1 MSAGRAWATGTLIGG
16 SARRDDDAMADARL
30 WGLDLDPVEIDEADE
45 GIWPENVPA
54 VVAFLAVQTQW
65 RVAAGAARLHYI
77 GLDYAGV
84 AAGLTA
90 ANINVT
96 PELWADIRLIEMG
109 ARAALQERQP

>member
-16 SARRDDDAMADARL
+16 SNRRVDDAMADARL
-30 WGLDLDPVEIDEADE
+30 LGIDLDPVEVEEADE
-45 GIWPENVPA
+45 GVWPENVPA
-54 VVAFLAVQTQW
+54 VVAFLSVQTQW
-65 RVAAGAARLHYI
+65 RVVAGSSQLHYI

-96 PELWADIRLIEMG
+96 PELWSDIRLIEMG